1 MRSEPVWAVA
11 LLAALIVL
19 VVMLGIAL
27 LEVFGLL
34 RGTCGLDALP
44 ARDQP
49 DEANRERGGRKGS
62 RR

>member
-11 LLAALIVL
+11 VLAALIVL

-34 RGTCGLDALP
+34 PGT
-44 ARDQP
+44 
-49 DEANRERGGRKGS
+49 
-62 RR
+62 